1 MQVYKQLVKTFLSS
15 TDVDSPRQKNQKLFY
30 AILGFISVCFIMIP
44 CCLLVGYLSYALALG
59 LNGSG
64 VGVTFLTHFI
74 ALFSVAFGIS
84 VILNVFYFSGDLP
97 MVLPLPIPPYKL
109 IAAKFTAAYVSE
121 SVMQFMILIAIFV
134 GYMIGAGFGV
144 MPIIAGV
151 IGFIT
156 IPVAP
161 LTYCGILCIIL
172 MGLTKWIRNKEHVR
186 RLGMIFALFIV
197 VAALS
202 MVGLLKDVDFNG
214 FAESLASGGVAFM
227 NVMNV
232 VFVGNFLLGKALE
245 GSIISL
251 LLYLLYHLF
260 IVSLFLVIAD
270 KLYIKGVVGIL
281 SGGDGASKKRSVK
294 GMKLRTPIK
303 SYLVKEFRTLF
314 RTPAFFLN
322 CVVVNL
328 LWPLLIYVVYVMN
341 KESSAFDKFWVLYQ
355 TGNEGV
361 RWVVVL
367 AVFGLSVL
375 LTAMNSLGSSAITRE
390 GKYYYAMKY
399 LPISYKK
406 QLHMKALVSIIISS
420 VFVFAYII
428 ALSIVLNVDNAV
440 SWYYLLLSFMEIV
453 FTTYFGLYLD
463 TINPRLNWDDELNAL
478 RGNTN
483 VFFNMAY
490 AILIAGAFAGVAYA
504 LYRFT
509 NIPLVA
515 MEMVL
520 LVVALVGDVFMVN
533 LCIKKGSENIKE
545 MY

>member
-30 AILGFISVCFIMIP
+30 AILGFISVCFIMVP

-59 LNGSG
+59 LGGSG
-64 VGVTFLTHFI
+64 IGVTFLTHFI

-97 MVLPLPIPPYKL
+97 MVLPLPIKPYKL

-121 SVMQFMILIAIFV
+121 SVMQFMILIAIFI
-134 GYMIGAGFGV
+134 GYMIGAGIGV
-144 MPIIAGV
+144 MPVITGI
-151 IGFIT
+151 IGFAT

-161 LTYCGILCIIL
+161 LTYCGILCIVL

-202 MVGLLKDVDFNG
+202 MVGLLKDVDFDG
-214 FAESLASGGVAFM
+214 FAEALGAGGVGFM
-227 NVMNV
+227 NIMNII
-232 VFVGNFLLGKALE
+232 FVGNYLLGKALE
-245 GSIISL
+245 GSIVSL
-251 LLYLLYHLF
+251 LLYILYHVF
-260 IVSLFLVIAD
+260 IVSLFLIIAD

-281 SGGDGASKKRSVK
+281 SGGDGASKKRNART
-294 GMKLRTPIK
+294 MKTKTPAR
-303 SYLVKEFRTLF
+303 SYLAKEFKTLF

-341 KESSAFDKFWVLYQ
+341 SESQAFDKFWILYQ
-355 TGNEGV
+355 TGNEGA

-367 AVFGLSVL
+367 TVFGISVL

-399 LPISYKK
+399 LPISYKT
-406 QLHMKALVSIIISS
+406 QLHMKALVSIIISA
-420 VFVFAYII
+420 FFCFIYII
-428 ALSIVLNVDNAV
+428 ALSIVLDIANAV
-440 SWYYLLLSFMEIV
+440 SWYYLLLSLLEII

-490 AILIAGAFAGVAYA
+490 AILIAGAFAALAYA
-504 LYRFT
+504 LYVFT
-509 NIPLVA
+509 TIPLLF
-515 MEMVL
+515 MELILIVVTIIADVIMVKIC
-520 LVVALVGDVFMVN
+520 VN
-533 LCIKKGSENIKE
+533 KGTLNIKE